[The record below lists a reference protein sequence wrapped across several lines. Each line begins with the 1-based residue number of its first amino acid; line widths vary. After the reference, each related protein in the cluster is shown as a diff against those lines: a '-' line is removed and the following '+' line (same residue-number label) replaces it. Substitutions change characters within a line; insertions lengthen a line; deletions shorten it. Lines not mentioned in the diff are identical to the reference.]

1 MQSELASLGFHS
13 IALDLPAG
21 EPEAGADRY
30 AEVVAEAVS
39 ATDDDL
45 VVVPHS
51 LAGLYAPMVAT
62 RIGARGVVNLAA
74 LTPEPGSSGLKQSKA
89 LSGIYCAEYRIAPM
103 TRHDDGSTSLPEDIA
118 REMMYHDLDEPQ
130 IVEALQHL
138 RRQYWTAWIEP
149 YPLNEWPT
157 ELQYAHV
164 ACEGDR
170 VLGAEGMHDG
180 AARTNAPLTWIPG
193 GHIPMLS
200 HPQEAAAAV
209 VAATRAW

>member
-13 IALDLPAG
+13 IAPDLPAG

-30 AEVVAEAVS
+30 AEVVAEALS
-39 ATDDDL
+39 TATDDL

-51 LAGLYAPMVAT
+51 LAGLYAPTVAT
-62 RIGARGVVNLAA
+62 RIGAIGIVNLAA
-74 LTPEPGSSGLKQSKA
+74 LTPQPGSSGLKQSKA
-89 LSGIYCAEYRIAPM
+89 LPGIYCEEYRTAPM

-118 REMMYHDLDEPQ
+118 RELMYHDLDEPQ
-130 IVEALQHL
+130 IVEALPHL
-138 RRQYWTAWIEP
+138 RPQYWTPWVEP
-149 YPLNEWPT
+149 CPLSQWPAG
-157 ELQYAHV
+157 LQYSHV

-180 AARTNAPLTWIPG
+180 AARTEAPLTWIAG

-200 HPQEAAAAV
+200 HPREAAAAV
-209 VAATRAW
+209 VAATRDW